1 MAVIILVMLAMDL
14 DSPVFEPW
22 IIWPRSSATNQLTA
36 VMGKDLVGVLIAAP
50 GCSRAKSTSKE
61 MILHMHRTPY
71 CSGIQRLLQGAW
83 ENKTSLTPW
92 KNVLR
97 IVYLVMRRY

>member
-1 MAVIILVMLAMDL
+1 MILVMLAML
-14 DSPVFEPW
+14 LLSAVFEPW
-22 IIWPRSSATNQLTA
+22 IICPRSSATNQLTA
-36 VMGKDLVGVLIAAP
+36 VTGRDLTGALIAAP
-50 GCSRAKSTSKE
+50 ECNRAKSTSKE
-61 MILHMHRTPY
+61 MILRMHRTPY